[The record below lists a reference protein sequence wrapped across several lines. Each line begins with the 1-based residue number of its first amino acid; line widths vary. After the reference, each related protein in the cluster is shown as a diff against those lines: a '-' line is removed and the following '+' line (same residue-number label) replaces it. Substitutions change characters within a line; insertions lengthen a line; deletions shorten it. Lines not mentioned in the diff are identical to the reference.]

1 VISDLGYLSLHMSQ
15 PYPFSGKSSSYEEA
29 EYVVLGVPYDR
40 TSSYRAGSRFAPS
53 AIREASANIETY
65 SMRTGIDVEDL
76 RIFDAGD
83 LNITDTPSEM
93 IKRIQLVVGEIVSD
107 GKIPVMLGGE
117 HSISLGGVKAL
128 GVGTTV
134 VDFDA
139 HMDLRNEYNDG
150 PFSHASVMRR
160 ISEFVGPDRIVQIG
174 IRAVCKEELE
184 FSRTNLSSRISALDI
199 HRNSMETSLSVL
211 RKMLDGHQSIYLS
224 IDMDVLDPAYAPA
237 VGNPEADGLS
247 PHVLLSLVEEVCRH
261 NVVAIDLTEVAPHYD
276 SGTTSVQA
284 AKVLFESL
292 CCIERQKRQRLG
304 GSSKTVP

>member
-1 VISDLGYLSLHMSQ
+1 MISDLGYLSLHMSQ

-29 EYVVLGVPYDR
+29 DYVVLGVPYDR
-40 TSSYRAGSRFAPS
+40 TSSYRAGSRFGPS

-83 LNITDTPSEM
+83 LNITDNSDEM
-93 IKRIQLVVGEIVSD
+93 IKRIQLVVGEVFSD
-107 GKIPVMLGGE
+107 GKMPVLLGGE
-117 HSISLGGVKAL
+117 HSISLGGVKGL

-139 HMDLRNEYNDG
+139 HMDLRNEYNDE

-160 ISEFVGPDRIVQIG
+160 ISECVGPDQIVQIG
-174 IRAVCKEELE
+174 IRAICKEELE
-184 FSRTNLSSRISALDI
+184 FSRANLMSTISALDI
-199 HRNSMETSLSVL
+199 HREPIESSLGVL
-211 RKMLDGHQSIYLS
+211 RKMLDRRQSIYLS
-224 IDMDVLDPAYAPA
+224 IDMDALDPAYAPA

-247 PHVLLSLVEEVCRH
+247 PHVLLWLVEEVCRH

-276 SGTTSVQA
+276 SGATSVQA
-284 AKVLFESL
+284 AKILFESL
-292 CCIERQKRQRLG
+292 CCVERQRKQKLG
-304 GSSKTVP
+304 SSSKTP

>member
-1 VISDLGYLSLHMSQ
+1 MVSDLGYLSLHTSQ
-15 PYPFSGKSSSYEEA
+15 PCPFSGKSSSYKEA
-29 EYVVLGVPYDR
+29 VYVVLGVPYDR
-40 TSSYRAGSRFAPS
+40 TSSYRAGSKFGPS

-65 SMRTGIDVEDL
+65 SMRTGVDVEDL

-83 LNITDTPSEM
+83 LNITGDPSEM
-93 IKRIQLVVGEIVSD
+93 IKRIQLVVGEVVSD
-107 GKIPVMLGGE
+107 GKMPVLLGGE
-117 HSISLGGVKAL
+117 HSISLGGVKGL

-139 HMDLRNEYNDG
+139 HMDLRNEYNDE

-160 ISEFVGPDRIVQIG
+160 ISECVGPDQIVQIG

-184 FSRTNLSSRISALDI
+184 FSRANLISTISALDI
-199 HRNSMETSLSVL
+199 HREPIENSRGVL
-211 RKMLDGHQSIYLS
+211 RKMLDRRQSIYLS
-224 IDMDVLDPAYAPA
+224 IDMDALDPAYAPA

-276 SGTTSVQA
+276 SGATSVQA
-284 AKVLFESL
+284 AKILFESL
-292 CCIERQKRQRLG
+292 CYVERQRKQRAG
-304 GSSKTVP
+304 SSSKTP